1 MSSLLTPRRSAL
13 TRRALVLALVLLAL
27 GVMLAVPIRSWLAQR
42 AQIAGLEADVA
53 AAQERVTALQVE
65 KERWEDPAFV
75 AAEARRRLH
84 FVMPG
89 EIGYVALGADGE
101 PVGTTPTDAENTGTW
116 AQRLLESLR
125 AADAPPPLQVP

>member
-53 AAQERVTALQVE
+53 AAEARVAALQVE
-65 KERWEDPAFV
+65 KQRWEDPAFV

-101 PVGTTPTDAENTGTW
+101 PVGTAPAETADTGTW

-125 AADAPPPLQVP
+125 AADEPPPLAVP